1 MRGLENFG
9 GMARRP
15 VRANSHGGPT
25 PVGGI
30 EQMASGVHAH
40 SAERGIV
47 AAPWSLVVALLPTLA
62 ALFAVEA
69 YGPTLRA
76 IIDLRPDLLTPAIVA
91 LAAICTAFGFLRYPA
106 EAKSARLLLLGLSL
120 ASGLYALLLGAD
132 IAVADAPAHE
142 ALAASIGPAM
152 RYAVPLAA
160 LFALLSVWRP
170 SFAVLPF
177 VVVTLHKDLTRSLS
191 GATHMGS
198 SDYLPLVEV
207 GFFLAV
213 GFSALALMRRSV
225 RRSEGRT
232 VALDPAWAGS
242 LLLAVAI
249 GAHLGNYF
257 MSGMAKVMLDGGP
270 FSWALENPT
279 ASLML
284 AGYNLG
290 TAPLAAFPAIFDA
303 LHAGLSALEIPL
315 NVATLGAQLLCFLA
329 FLHRRALIGF
339 ALFFDAMHI
348 AIFALTGAMFVTW
361 IVLNSLIVAAVAR
374 TSPRFFRPSVIVTG
388 MLVTVLGHQVFWN
401 AELGWYDGRQVRHA
415 YFTAIDAEG
424 TEHRVPHSFFRESSY
439 LLLGR
444 QFGYKE
450 HTRPSSHVPTS
461 SWGQI
466 GIQTVPAAEY
476 GLSNREV
483 MERARDCAVPA
494 PSASSAADYDEQAVA
509 AFIRGQHRRA
519 MAYKEAGRRN
529 RYHAYPHHHLAV
541 PSLFQGFDA
550 LDPTAVVAYRY
561 VVETVCLDAAPE
573 GLVRR
578 VMHRTA
584 SQRIAIDD

>member
-1 MRGLENFG
+1 
-9 GMARRP
+9 MAT
-15 VRANSHGGPT
+15 AT
-25 PVGGI
+25 
-30 EQMASGVHAH
+30 HAH
-40 SAERGIV
+40 STGGGI
-47 AAPWSLVVALLPTLA
+47 ASARWSIVVAFLPSLA

-69 YGPTLRA
+69 YGPTFRA
-76 IIDLRPDLLTPAIVA
+76 IIAQRPELLTPAIIA
-91 LAAICTAFGFLRYPA
+91 LGVGCAAFTFLRYPA
-106 EAKSARLLLLGLSL
+106 EAKPARFLLVGLSL
-120 ASGLYALLLGAD
+120 TSGIYAFLLGGN
-132 IAVADAPAHE
+132 IAVAATAAHE
-142 ALAASIGPAM
+142 ALAISIGPAM
-152 RYAVPLAA
+152 RIGVVLAA
-160 LFALLSVWRP
+160 LFGALSIWRP

-191 GATHMGS
+191 GATNMGS

-213 GFSALALMRRSV
+213 GLCALAFMRRSML
-225 RRSEGRT
+225 RLGGRGR
-232 VALDPAWAGS
+232 VLDPAWAGA

-257 MSGMAKVMLDGGP
+257 MSGVAKVGLDGGP
-270 FSWALENPT
+270 LSWVLENPT

-303 LHAGLSALEIPL
+303 LHATLDALEIPL
-315 NVATLGAQLLCFLA
+315 NVATLAAQVLCFLA

-348 AIFALTGAMFVTW
+348 AIFLLTGAMFVTW
-361 IVLNSLIVAAVAR
+361 IVLNSLIVAAVVR
-374 TSPRFFRPSVIVTG
+374 TPPSFFRPSVILTG
-388 MLVTVLGHQVFWN
+388 MIVTVLGHQVFWN

-415 YFTAIDAEG
+415 YFTAIDADGE
-424 TEHRVPHSFFRESSY
+424 EHRVPHSFFRESSY

-466 GIQTVPAAEY
+466 GIHISPSAEY
-476 GLSNREV
+476 GLTNREV
-483 MERARDCAVPA
+483 MERARQCTAPA
-494 PSASSAADYDEQAVA
+494 PNAGPDVDYDEDAVA

-519 MAYKEAGRRN
+519 LTYREAGRTN
-529 RYHAYPHHHLAV
+529 RYHAYPHHHLAM
-541 PSLFQGFDA
+541 PYLFRGFDA
-550 LDPTAVVAYRY
+550 LDPAAVVAYRY
-561 VVETVCLDAAPE
+561 VVETVCLDATPE
-573 GLVRR
+573 GLDRQVLL
-578 VMHRTA
+578 RTA
-584 SQRIAIDD
+584 SERIPVDG